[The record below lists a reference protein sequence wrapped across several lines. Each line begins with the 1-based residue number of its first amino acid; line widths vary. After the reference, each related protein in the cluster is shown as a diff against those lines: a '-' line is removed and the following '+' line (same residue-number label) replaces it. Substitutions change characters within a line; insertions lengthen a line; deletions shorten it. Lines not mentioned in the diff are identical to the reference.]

1 MKQRM
6 RGLPD
11 LKKSTHGS
19 ELQRYDQIDQMDTQ
33 DIIDR
38 ANEAAS
44 KICEPGKALNQGKDK
59 ERPQSTNKTFSLRA
73 QKRREDAERR
83 KE

>member
-44 KICEPGKALNQGKDK
+44 KVFEPGKAPNQGKDK
-59 ERPQSTNKTFSLRA
+59 ERPQSTNKTLSLRA